1 MLKAAG
7 VYSNPGWYCGQKNL
21 RLLATQVARE
31 KAALGPGWQMIPTL
45 TTMGATAFAGGRL
58 RSDEMFDIWAQ
69 SFANGATGVA
79 IFEDPYTDDPGT
91 YLAMAE
97 AISIAAKH
105 EDIIFDGTASSA
117 VTVHSGNAV
126 GSAIKKG
133 SRHFIAISP
142 DAIDAYAGT
151 DTPPASTVDVSFAA
165 EGAAML
171 SDLRDAGKPPTKCAG
186 TCRMQLQLDST
197 AVFLLAPAAA
207 GAGQVEA

>member
-1 MLKAAG
+1 
-7 VYSNPGWYCGQKNL
+7 
-21 RLLATQVARE
+21 
-31 KAALGPGWQMIPTL
+31 
-45 TTMGATAFAGGRL
+45 MGR
-58 RSDEMFDIWAQ
+58 
-69 SFANGATGVA
+69 
-79 IFEDPYTDDPGT
+79 YTDDPGT

-142 DAIDAYAGT
+142 DAIDSYAGT

-171 SDLRDAGKPPTKCAG
+171 SDLRDAGKPPTKCAS

-207 GAGQVEA
+207 GAGQEVEA